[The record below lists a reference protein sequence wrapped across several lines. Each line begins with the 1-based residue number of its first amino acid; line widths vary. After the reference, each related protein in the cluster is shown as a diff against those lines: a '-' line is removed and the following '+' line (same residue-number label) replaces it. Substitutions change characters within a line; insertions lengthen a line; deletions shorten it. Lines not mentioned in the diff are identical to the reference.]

1 LRPLDYWTNDGAF
14 EKRTHRFG
22 QRALL
27 KSRWI
32 RTNERMHRFGQ
43 RALKSRWIND
53 GAFDKR
59 MHRIDLDSASI
70 WTARTKKP
78 MDYWTNN
85 GAFDKRMHRFGQ
97 RDIGLHNDEHLRDR
111 NRDHAFLI
119 YARQ

>member
-85 GAFDKRMHRFGQ
+85 GAFDKRMDQ
-97 RDIGLHNDEHLRDR
+97 RRRLRKAD
-111 NRDHAFLI
+111 ASI
-119 YARQ
+119 WTARTFKKPLD